1 MLVLGEVDAR
11 WCTSSVP
18 NTLRRWM
25 TMKLQ
30 VFANIKRKKSVILNI
45 GLDHWDFRPLCTS
58 WRLKVD
64 HGSDDGEFDF
74 RKAIYLGVFCSS
86 MPDHFCF
93 AGPSWRILTVRIF
106 LTGALNCLFKNS
118 QDVLSNSVSFF
129 VGGRPNFKTSSRNP
143 KGWISPTPLGPACKK
158 PTPSSGA
165 HGHCFTPSL
174 VWQIKWVDVWRHRKS
189 EGFFPKHFLIGFH
202 MSHD

>member
-1 MLVLGEVDAR
+1 M
-11 WCTSSVP
+11 
-18 NTLRRWM
+18 N
-25 TMKLQ
+25 LQ

-118 QDVLSNSVSFF
+118 QDVLSNSVSFLL
-129 VGGRPNFKTSSRNP
+129 GGGLISKHPQGIPRDESPQHHGAQHAKNPRPV
-143 KGWISPTPLGPACKK
+143 LGPMGIVSPQAWFDK
-158 PTPSSGA
+158 
-165 HGHCFTPSL
+165 
-174 VWQIKWVDVWRHRKS
+174 
-189 EGFFPKHFLIGFH
+189 
-202 MSHD
+202 